1 MKQRDINQLKAETNA
16 KRLAETATLAET
28 ILKEALIELGFNFQF
43 QKPIHSKSTC
53 YIADFYFPH
62 QHLVVELDGSAHKG
76 REEYDAKRTANIKKY
91 HGYHVLRFKNKAV
104 FADVIKVINKI
115 QDWKPLVSKSN
126 RPIKAKVIPINPP
139 KPKKKKAKNKPKLH
153 WIAPYNSSTE
163 RNERIKKRLLK
174 TGAI

>member
-1 MKQRDINQLKAETNA
+1 MKQREINQLKAETNA
-16 KRLAETATLAET
+16 KRLEQNATLAET

-76 REEYDAKRTANIKKY
+76 REEYDAKRTKNIEKY

-104 FADVIKVINKI
+104 FADVIKVVNKI
-115 QDWKPLVSKSN
+115 QDWQPPIDKAN
-126 RPIKAKVIPINPP
+126 RPKKAKEATIAP
-139 KPKKKKAKNKPKLH
+139 KPKKKKAKNKPSLH

-163 RNERIKKRLLK
+163 RNERIAKRLAK
-174 TGAI
+174 GW